1 MVAALWAASSLWK
14 TMQPD
19 LIHAHS
25 CFPAGFL
32 AVLLGQQ
39 RNVPVV
45 ITEHTGPFSK
55 LMKSVGRATMARYAL
70 SRANTI
76 VPVSRA
82 LESEMKT
89 CGISGRFVVVPNP
102 VANECFSQVSPFRP
116 QDSRKRILSV
126 ALLSDHKGLQYFL
139 QAMAALRRK
148 GRTDFFLDVV
158 GDGPY
163 RETLERQAAELRLNG
178 LLCFHGLKPRTEVFR
193 FMRACDFLV
202 HPSLNES
209 FGCVIVEAMACG
221 KPVLATRCG
230 GPEEIIVS
238 RTGILVNPAN
248 VDQLTSGLEYMLDHL
263 HQYDPETIAGYTRR
277 RFSCKTVGQALDK
290 IFYETT
296 LAYVRNCRVS

>member
-1 MVAALWAASSLWK
+1 
-14 TMQPD
+14 
-19 LIHAHS
+19 
-25 CFPAGFL
+25 
-32 AVLLGQQ
+32 
-39 RNVPVV
+39 
-45 ITEHTGPFSK
+45 
-55 LMKSVGRATMARYAL
+55 
-70 SRANTI
+70 
-76 VPVSRA
+76 
-82 LESEMKT
+82 
-89 CGISGRFVVVPNP
+89 
-102 VANECFSQVSPFRP
+102 
-116 QDSRKRILSV
+116 
-126 ALLSDHKGLQYFL
+126 
-139 QAMAALRRK
+139 
-148 GRTDFFLDVV
+148 
-158 GDGPY
+158 
-163 RETLERQAAELRLNG
+163 
-178 LLCFHGLKPRTEVFR
+178 
-193 FMRACDFLV
+193 MRACDFLV